1 MRTILASIAALLPLL
16 AACSGGAAN
25 APAPANPPVNQPAQP
40 PAAPPGP
47 KLWAWGEFVG
57 GWVTAPFRIQGPEG
71 ITRVATA
78 TEPKHAWAMAV
89 ADGKLWVWGKDAPG
103 KFIGGLTNT
112 PKALPQFAGVTDVAA
127 LTDQCAVLA
136 DGKVWWWDAESA
148 EPQPVARTE
157 RVTRLF
163 PSDDAVNAVAD
174 DGTWWQIIRGLAMP
188 RGSEHLLVQTQFAAG
203 LEAHLN
209 TKGEIRLYGDASR
222 GQLGD
227 GSVPDRR
234 VREKC
239 GFTKKSMQI
248 ALGDGFVVA
257 LAQDGTI
264 WTWGDNKG
272 ALGHGASWSTEKSRK
287 PAQIIGL
294 TGIVQVQAAGH
305 SAYALDDQGSLW
317 CWGDNDRGQ
326 LGLGDKTRRHTP
338 AKLQGMGKVKW
349 FHAAINAVYCET
361 E

>member
-1 MRTILASIAALLPLL
+1 MRTILVSIAALLPLL
-16 AACSGGAAN
+16 AACSGGGAAN
-25 APAPANPPVNQPAQP
+25 APSNVPVNQPVTP
-40 PAAPPGP
+40 PAAPAGP

-57 GWVTAPFRIQGPEG
+57 GWVSAPFRISGPDG
-71 ITRVATA
+71 IARLATPPA
-78 TEPKHAWAMAV
+78 EKPTWVMAV

-103 KFIGGLTNT
+103 KFIGGLTNS
-112 PKALPQFAGVTDVAA
+112 PKALEQFSGVTDVAVRG
-127 LTDQCAVLA
+127 DQCAVLA
-136 DGKVWWWDAESA
+136 DGKVWLWGTASEKPEAVETSDRVSA
-148 EPQPVARTE
+148 
-157 RVTRLF
+157 LF
-163 PSDDAVNAVAD
+163 AAPSAINAVAEN
-174 DGTWWQIIRGLAMP
+174 GKMWPIIDEYANP
-188 RGSEHLLVQTQFAAG
+188 HNVDYLVSHTSYARD
-203 LEAHLN
+203 LEAHLS
-209 TKGEIRLYGDASR
+209 TTGDIWLYGNADR

-227 GSVPDRR
+227 GSAPKEAVSK
-234 VREKC
+234 KC
-239 GFTKKSMQI
+239 GFTQKSKQI

-287 PAQIIGL
+287 PGQIIGL
-294 TGIVQVQAAGH
+294 TGIVQVQAAGR
-305 SAYALDDQGSLW
+305 SAYALDDKGNLW

-349 FHAAINAVYCET
+349 FHAAPNAVYCET